1 MLAFAAL
8 YLVALGAGTV
18 LLLPFSADAG
28 VSFSASASLLT
39 NVGNGFGGV
48 AAPDFWAAMPA
59 AGKSIAIFLMLAGRL
74 ELLSFLTLFLP
85 SFWRT

>member
-1 MLAFAAL
+1 MR
-8 YLVALGAGTV
+8 TI
-18 LLLPFSADAG
+18 LPYVRDAG

-39 NVGNGFGGV
+39 NVGNGFGDV
-48 AAPDFWAAMPA
+48 AGAGFWAALPA
-59 AGKSIAIFLMLAGRL
+59 TAKSIAIFLMLAGRL